1 MGGPS
6 NMENNS
12 QGQMSL
18 WLFCRAQPLED
29 RDLLLSGL
37 ASLPPGSSL
46 LDPVPQVWRVYF
58 SKAGEKTLSQ
68 FQLSPLD
75 MGQDSSHPSHTPLNV
90 MTIVCPFGTL
100 SLSPRPSPVCGWKW
114 GHPSLGLGCLFFVL
128 RRRFLVVSFHSG
140 CDLLSFFLKCS
151 EQSQYSRGS
160 PSLTGWGR

>member
-6 NMENNS
+6 NMGNNS

-37 ASLPPGSSL
+37 AGLPPGSSL

-58 SKAGEKTLSQ
+58 SKGGEKTLSQ
-68 FQLSPLD
+68 SQLSPLD
-75 MGQDSSHPSHTPLNV
+75 MGQDSSHPSHTPLNM

-100 SLSPRPSPVCGWKW
+100 SLSPRPSPVGGWKW

-128 RRRFLVVSFHSG
+128 RRRFLVVSRFTVAVTCSA
-140 CDLLSFFLKCS
+140 SF
-151 EQSQYSRGS
+151 
-160 PSLTGWGR
+160 